1 MLQIECIDLAFN
13 FLSAV
18 AGPGLC
24 KTAQE
29 SAGGVGGGR
38 QILANCQFIQQPT
51 EQEHLDSISFN
62 PGSLMG
68 WFLLS
73 LADGMLVCVG
83 RLSSGVLGSEQS

>member
-1 MLQIECIDLAFN
+1 MIKDHFSTQPPPPPLDKEIMLGNFLEYFVLQIECIDLAFN

-29 SAGGVGGGR
+29 SAGGVGGGL

-51 EQEHLDSISFN
+51 EQRTS
-62 PGSLMG
+62 
-68 WFLLS
+68 
-73 LADGMLVCVG
+73 
-83 RLSSGVLGSEQS
+83 